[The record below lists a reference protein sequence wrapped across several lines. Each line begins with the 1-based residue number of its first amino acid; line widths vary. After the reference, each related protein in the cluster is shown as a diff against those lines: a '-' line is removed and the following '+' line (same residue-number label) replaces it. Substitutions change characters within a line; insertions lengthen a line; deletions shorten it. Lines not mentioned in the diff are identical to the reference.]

1 MLEDQAIPAAQ
12 PAAAATVA
20 TLVARPTAAVVAN
33 VAAVRPAAAAT
44 SATTAVA
51 RPNAVAAASA
61 ATEMAIATA
70 VARPATFAT
79 AASTALDSGGVKLTA
94 TALTSVV
101 ARAATPAETGRRPLP
116 AEPAN
121 LRTIASGPA
130 VAASSASSASGTKA
144 AAAVQPA
151 EPAAAA
157 KPAAA
162 AATAV
167 AAATSLVASAA
178 PKNAA
183 DVAAHNDATTSR
195 EAVSLARSSLALVPS
210 SVLVASLRSLDLSH
224 NLLISLPAALTGLR
238 GLEYLDV
245 RHNRLASLPAGLGVS
260 QPRLQ
265 LLVAHNSELVF
276 ELPPLTASSLFRDAD
291 FPATAASL
299 FRDPSVPWGGHP
311 SVSAGGVVW
320 KRPHE
325 ICTSLGVGPPQLFV
339 DGSDSSDVVQG
350 LLGDCW
356 LLSAIAVAMP
366 RAELRQQVFAFNAV
380 EAGRPGSFTAQL
392 WVCSRWERVTM
403 SSTDDV

>member
-1 MLEDQAIPAAQ
+1 
-12 PAAAATVA
+12 V
-20 TLVARPTAAVVAN
+20 
-33 VAAVRPAAAAT
+33 
-44 SATTAVA
+44 
-51 RPNAVAAASA
+51 
-61 ATEMAIATA
+61 
-70 VARPATFAT
+70 
-79 AASTALDSGGVKLTA
+79 
-94 TALTSVV
+94 
-101 ARAATPAETGRRPLP
+101 
-116 AEPAN
+116 
-121 LRTIASGPA
+121 
-130 VAASSASSASGTKA
+130 
-144 AAAVQPA
+144 
-151 EPAAAA
+151 AAA
-157 KPAAA
+157 KPA
-162 AATAV
+162 T
-167 AAATSLVASAA
+167 ATSLVASAA

-276 ELPPLTASSLFRDAD
+276 ELPPHVTSVAASALFRDAD

>member
-1 MLEDQAIPAAQ
+1 VEVTAI
-12 PAAAATVA
+12 
-20 TLVARPTAAVVAN
+20 L
-33 VAAVRPAAAAT
+33 AT
-44 SATTAVA
+44 SA
-51 RPNAVAAASA
+51 ASA
-61 ATEMAIATA
+61 E
-70 VARPATFAT
+70 
-79 AASTALDSGGVKLTA
+79 
-94 TALTSVV
+94 
-101 ARAATPAETGRRPLP
+101 
-116 AEPAN
+116 
-121 LRTIASGPA
+121 
-130 VAASSASSASGTKA
+130 
-144 AAAVQPA
+144 
-151 EPAAAA
+151 AAA
-157 KPAAA
+157 KPA
-162 AATAV
+162 T
-167 AAATSLVASAA
+167 ATSLVASAA

-183 DVAAHNDATTSR
+183 DAAAHNDATTSR
-195 EAVSLARSSLALVPS
+195 EAVSLASSSLTEVPS

-265 LLVAHNSELVF
+265 LLVSHNSELVF
-276 ELPPLTASSLFRDAD
+276 ELPPLVASAVASALFRDAD

-392 WVCSRWERVTM
+392 WVRGRWERVTV
-403 SSTDDV
+403 SASDDF